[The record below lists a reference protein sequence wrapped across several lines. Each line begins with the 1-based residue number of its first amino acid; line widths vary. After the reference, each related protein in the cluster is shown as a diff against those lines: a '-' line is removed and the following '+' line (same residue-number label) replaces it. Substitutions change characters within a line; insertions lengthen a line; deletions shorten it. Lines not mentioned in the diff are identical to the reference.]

1 MELLRGRVLA
11 VTVRCFRVMLSGL
24 CFLPR
29 YFEEKNY
36 VDEAGKREG
45 SKKFKN
51 VFFKKRQFLGVTWV
65 GRGCFALLI
74 FLKT

>member
-11 VTVRCFRVMLSGL
+11 VTVRGFRVMLSGL

-29 YFEEKNY
+29 YFEEKNKIY
-36 VDEAGKREG
+36 VDEAGAREG

-51 VFFKKRQFLGVTWV
+51 VNL
-65 GRGCFALLI
+65 
-74 FLKT
+74 LKT